1 MKIKIEIVAG
11 FSTYS
16 SLIWTKENQEQYPTH
31 PVYQHEEDQEY
42 FNQIQE
48 IRKADDD
55 EKDGIAYDLLMG
67 GSFQDC
73 MMIEPYFSIVEVS
86 YPDTTRASKDIR
98 PIDEVSNDWKDL
110 GEFYEDKINDPQN
123 LVVIL
128 RADHMKRGLFSAEI
142 ESDKP
147 FKMNYLS
154 VTNGEIFY
162 GVHPVEYVD
171 GGEGYDSETQ
181 IYCDTDGEDQ

>member
-1 MKIKIEIVAG
+1 
-11 FSTYS
+11 
-16 SLIWTKENQEQYPTH
+16 
-31 PVYQHEEDQEY
+31 
-42 FNQIQE
+42 
-48 IRKADDD
+48 
-55 EKDGIAYDLLMG
+55 
-67 GSFQDC
+67 
-73 MMIEPYFSIVEVS
+73 MMIEPYFSSVEVS

-142 ESDKP
+142 ESNRP

-154 VTNGEIFY
+154 VTNGEILY

>member
-1 MKIKIEIVAG
+1 MRIKIEIVAG

-31 PVYQHEEDQEY
+31 PDYQHEDDQKY

-67 GSFQDC
+67 GSCQDC
-73 MMIEPYFSIVEVS
+73 MMIEPYFSSVEVS

-142 ESDKP
+142 ESDRP